1 MLPAGV
7 SETNDLAIQ
16 ADGTRHY
23 GAVAGWTALIEDVN
37 GNLVPRPGG
46 ILRQP
51 GSNPWRG

>member
-1 MLPAGV
+1 MTSRFKRMEP
-7 SETNDLAIQ
+7 
-16 ADGTRHY
+16 GTT
-23 GAVAGWTALIEDVN
+23 GPFAGWTALIEDVN